1 VARGTPDVET
11 PLGRRIVITGLG
23 AVTPLGLGA
32 AALADAVRAGRS
44 GIGPITRF
52 ETTVYASRVGGE
64 VRDLDPTVGTRKD
77 QGRYIKKMA
86 KVMAADIQLA
96 VAAANLAVTDSGL
109 PPGDP
114 KANEPV
120 LPTID
125 HARFG
130 VVFGTSFIP
139 TELEDLAG
147 PVQAARAG
155 GEFTLQGWGARGIP
169 QMFPLWL
176 LKYLPN
182 MHSCHTGILWDLQ
195 GPSNS
200 LTCSDAGGLLALDE
214 AARLIRRGAADGML
228 AGGGESRVN
237 PVLVLRYCLL
247 KRLSET
253 RGDPARACR
262 PFDLDRTGQVSSEGA
277 VVVMLEA
284 LETAEKRGA
293 RIYGEV
299 LGSGAGATTAGVNA
313 CDPDGRAVATAVRAA
328 LDAAGIGPEALGAI
342 VAHGTGL
349 EMQDRSEALG
359 LAAALGPAART
370 VPVTAIKGVTGN
382 MGACSGLSELAAAL
396 LVLKDGTIPPILNCE
411 RPDPTGGLNFV
422 TGGPKPLEKDLIL
435 VTSNAIGGQTAAV
448 VVRVKR

>member
-1 VARGTPDVET
+1 MARGTPDVET
-11 PLGRRIVITGLG
+11 PLGRRLVITGLG

-253 RGDPARACR
+253 RGDPATACR

-328 LDAAGIGPEALGAI
+328 LDAAGIGP
-342 VAHGTGL
+342 
-349 EMQDRSEALG
+349 EALG